1 MPQARN
7 PSLVVTVLAL
17 FTFAAPALAQGPSPA
32 PPPARWDWPDRAKN
46 LKVLPKNTSKQD
58 LQGAMVG
65 FTRSLGVRCP
75 FCHVGQEGQPLSTF
89 DFVSD
94 QKVEKQTA
102 RGMLKMVQ
110 SVNKDL
116 KKMKLPP
123 DPHRVQV
130 QCITCHRGRPRP
142 MTLAEE
148 LTSVYESAGI
158 DSTVSRYSLLRDRF
172 YGSGSYDFS
181 ERSLNEV
188 GGSLKTKGKNDDAI
202 RIYQLNVQQNP
213 NSSFAYSSLAD
224 AYAAAGQK
232 DLAIQNYEKA
242 VQLEPRNRE
251 ADQKLKE
258 LRGQGK

>member
-1 MPQARN
+1 MLQARTA
-7 PSLVVTVLAL
+7 STVLITL
-17 FTFAAPALAQGPSPA
+17 MLLAPPSGARAQGAGQA

-46 LKVLPKNTSKQD
+46 LKVFPKNTSKED
-58 LQGAMVG
+58 LRDAMVG

-75 FCHVGQEGQPLSTF
+75 FCHVGQEGQSLATF

-94 QKVEKQTA
+94 QKVEKETA
-102 RGMLKMVQ
+102 RGMLKMVRN
-110 SVNKDL
+110 VNKDL
-116 KKMKLPP
+116 GKMKLPP
-123 DPHRVQV
+123 DKHRVQV

-148 LTSVYESAGI
+148 LSSVYESAGI
-158 DSTVSRYSLLRDRF
+158 DSTVARYSLLRDRF
-172 YGSGSYDFS
+172 YGAGSYDFS
-181 ERSLNEV
+181 ERSLNEL

-202 RIYQLNVQQNP
+202 RIFQLNVQQNP